1 MHRIA
6 QGDDQSAC
14 AATEEAKVPD
24 LSSLRSQLLE
34 IEPELGTL
42 VDVIA
47 ALQIFAEASDHIDPR
62 AIALLARVGGEAV
75 EQVDAAWRSV
85 TRSGTTVP

>member
-1 MHRIA
+1 M
-6 QGDDQSAC
+6 
-14 AATEEAKVPD
+14 PD

-42 VDVIA
+42 AGVIA

-75 EQVDAAWRSV
+75 EQIEAA
-85 TRSGTTVP
+85 

>member
-14 AATEEAKVPD
+14 AATEGATVPD
-24 LSSLRSQLLE
+24 RSSLRNQMLE

-42 VDVIA
+42 AGVIA

-62 AIALLARVGGEAV
+62 AIALLARVGGEALERV
-75 EQVDAAWRSV
+75 EAAWRSV
-85 TRSGTTVP
+85 TGSRTTVS